1 MSAEDN
7 YWKTEGTRL
16 LNPDASIPSI
26 EDRVKAAFIAGK
38 EHERN
43 SLKSIIERLYSYA
56 DDMSWETNPN
66 WSSSAIKASH
76 DYEEMKWEIKNALK

>member
-26 EDRVKAAFIAGK
+26 EDRVKAAFVAGR
-38 EHERN
+38 EYERN
-43 SLKSIIERLYSYA
+43 LLKIIIQRLSSCA
-56 DDMSWETNPN
+56 ENMSWEVNPS

-76 DYEEMKWEIKNALK
+76 DYEEMKWEIENALK